1 MATPKIPDYDPN
13 YVSPREPS
21 LLRRIGRNLGQDATE
36 LRRSFRSPD
45 AALETVQAGVM
56 PLAGGAG
63 NAVGTTAT
71 LAQGLRGA
79 AGLPVAAQA
88 GFGAQAALPLG
99 SVVAGAAVPASLMA
113 RNEALADAG
122 SPAVDSPVVVNP
134 TVGQLSARG
143 TLRRPVEA
151 IVNPSADAVPTLRR
165 RGPSE
170 VPPGT
175 KPQVVAPQVEL
186 PADVR
191 AQQVRGTQGAIIRNP
206 DQASLADRIALA
218 TSSVKGSPSMRKAIA
233 EAIIG
238 QEQGQDA
245 AYQASLNRDA
255 AAGQFNAQQSTAVA
269 TGNAERGLRGRTAN
283 AELLLKDRERA
294 DTQAFRG
301 TSLALEARKQILA
314 ERAAGGTTAAATN
327 KRYDELAADF
337 LERNPGATYDQ
348 AADFAGNAARLQG
361 VGADSTLI
369 GRGANAIE
377 GERLSELAGSAGRGV
392 NPDRGVLNPLQLYD
406 GAARATIENR
416 IAGLSNGQSRS
427 ITTDPSNFTP
437 RRKNL
442 REAIVSLAPGGMS
455 PGDVVWEDTAANN
468 AFSAPTESLRGM
480 TLEQWRNRYGKRR
493 TD

>member
-1 MATPKIPDYDPN
+1 MATPKIPEYDPN

-21 LLRRIGRNLGQDATE
+21 LLRRIGNNLSQDATE
-36 LRRSFRSPD
+36 LRRTFRSPGD
-45 AALETVQAGVM
+45 ANDALQAALM
-56 PLAGGAG
+56 PTMGGGLRGLTALADGAY
-63 NAVGTTAT
+63 A
-71 LAQGLRGA
+71 AQGLPR
-79 AGLPVAAQA
+79 VAQA
-88 GFGAQAALPLG
+88 GFAAQASAPAGTAL
-99 SVVAGAAVPASLMA
+99 AGAAVPAALMA

-122 SPAVDSPVVVNP
+122 APAADVVVNP

-143 TLRRPVEA
+143 TLRRPVET

-170 VPPGT
+170 VPAGT
-175 KPQVVAPQVEL
+175 QPQVVAPQVEL

-191 AQQVRGTQGAIIRNP
+191 AQQVRGNQGAIIRNP

-238 QEQGQDA
+238 QEQGQEA
-245 AYQASLNRDA
+245 AYQASLNRDV
-255 AAGQFNAQQSTAVA
+255 AAGQFNAQQNNAAATA
-269 TGNAERGLRGRTAN
+269 NAERGLRGRTAN

-301 TSLALEARKQILA
+301 STLALEARKQLLA
-314 ERAAGGTTAAATN
+314 ERAASGTTATATN
-327 KRYDELAADF
+327 KRYDELADAF

-427 ITTDPSNFTP
+427 LTTDPSNFTP
-437 RRKNL
+437 RRQNL